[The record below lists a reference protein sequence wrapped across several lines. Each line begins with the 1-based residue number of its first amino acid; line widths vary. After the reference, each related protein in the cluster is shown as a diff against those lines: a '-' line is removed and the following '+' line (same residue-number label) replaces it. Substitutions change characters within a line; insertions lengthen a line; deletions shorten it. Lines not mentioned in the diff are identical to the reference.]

1 MIKDL
6 SIHTPLTDLWKY
18 VDDVSISEFPTTNG
32 GASIQSTLDNVSSLA
47 SIILM
52 EFKAKKCKEPQTCF
66 FFFFQETPQL
76 SPSQID
82 GQVLETVRSHKFL
95 GLVIQD
101 NLYDCIQGIQASS
114 YYACST

>member
-6 SIHTPLTDLWKY
+6 SIPTPLTDLWKY

-66 FFFFQETPQL
+66 FFFFFKKPL
-76 SPSQID
+76 SYP
-82 GQVLETVRSHKFL
+82 LHKLMAKYSKQFAFL

>member
-6 SIHTPLTDLWKY
+6 SIPTPLTDLWKY

-52 EFKAKKCKEPQTCF
+52 EFKAKKCKEPQTWF
-66 FFFFQETPQL
+66 FFFFFKKPL
-76 SPSQID
+76 SKPRQKLMAKYSKQFAR
-82 GQVLETVRSHKFL
+82 TSF
-95 GLVIQD
+95 
-101 NLYDCIQGIQASS
+101 
-114 YYACST
+114 